1 MDWSRAKSIFILSF
15 LALNL
20 LLGYEL
26 WSGKWNA
33 IGESKKTSADIAQ
46 ELDRIMVSRGIK
58 MSASVPKETPKM
70 REITVKWVD
79 GETYGRKISLPEPLR
94 YNLFLSK
101 GSLKDLASRAIPKIE
116 SYAYDRVTSK
126 DGLFMM
132 NQLFGEYP
140 LFDVNLE
147 LYMTNGEVTG
157 YRQAFVEV
165 DTGSEGKEEKK
176 VISAYTVL
184 RTLAEKYLQNGSV
197 VTDIRL
203 GYHGQFFETEQWST
217 LPTFPTW
224 RVALDN
230 GDIYYVQG
238 FRGDVETAER
248 GAKKP

>member
-1 MDWSRAKSIFILSF
+1 MDWSRAKTIFIVAF

-26 WSGKWNA
+26 WLGKWNM
-33 IGESKKTSADIAQ
+33 IGDSKQASADVAQ

-58 MSASVPKETPKM
+58 MTATVPKDTPKM

-79 GETYGRKISLPEPLR
+79 GESYGRKVKLPEPIR

-101 GSLKDLASRAIPKIE
+101 GSLKDLAGRVIPKIE

-132 NQLFGEYP
+132 NQLVGEYP
-140 LFDVNLE
+140 LFDINLE
-147 LYMTNGEVTG
+147 LFVTNGEVTG
-157 YRQAFVEV
+157 YQQSYVEV
-165 DTGSEGKEEKK
+165 DAESAGKEEKK

-184 RTLAEKYLQNGSV
+184 RTLAEKYLQNGAV
-197 VTDIRL
+197 ITDIRL

-217 LPTFPTW
+217 LPAFPTW
-224 RVALDN
+224 RVALEN

-248 GAKKP
+248 APKKP

>member
-1 MDWSRAKSIFILSF
+1 MDWSRAKSIFIVSF

-26 WSGKWNA
+26 WIGKWNA
-33 IGESKKTSADIAQ
+33 IGDSKKAAADVAQ

-58 MSASVPKETPKM
+58 MAAAVPKETPKM
-70 REITVKWVD
+70 REVTVKWID
-79 GETYGRKISLPEPLR
+79 GESNGQKVKLAEPIR

-101 GSLKDLASRAIPKIE
+101 GSLKDLANRGIPKIE
-116 SYAYDRVTSK
+116 SYAYDRVTSI
-126 DGLFMM
+126 DGIFMM
-132 NQLFGEYP
+132 NQLVGEYP

-147 LYMTNGEVTG
+147 LYITNGEVTG
-157 YRQAFVEV
+157 YRQSYV
-165 DTGSEGKEEKK
+165 DTDTSAEGKEEKK

-184 RTLAEKYLQNGSV
+184 RTLAEKYLQNGTI

-224 RVALDN
+224 RVAIDN

-238 FRGDVETAER
+238 FRGDVETAAR
-248 GAKKP
+248 AAKKP

>member
-1 MDWSRAKSIFILSF
+1 MDWSKAKSIFIVSF

-26 WSGKWNA
+26 WIGKWN
-33 IGESKKTSADIAQ
+33 IVGDSKQASADVAQ

-58 MSASVPKETPKM
+58 MTVPVPKDTPKM

-79 GETYGRKISLPEPLR
+79 GESYGRKVTLPEPIR

-101 GSLKDLASRAIPKIE
+101 GSLKDLANKAIPKIE

-132 NQLFGEYP
+132 NQLVGEYP
-140 LFDVNLE
+140 LFDINLE
-147 LYMTNGEVTG
+147 LFVTNGEVNG
-157 YRQAFVEV
+157 YRQSYVEV
-165 DTGSEGKEEKK
+165 AAESDGKEEKK

-184 RTLAEKYLQNGSV
+184 RTLTEKYLQSGAVIS
-197 VTDIRL
+197 DIRL

-217 LPTFPTW
+217 LPAFPTW
-224 RVALDN
+224 RVALEN

-248 GAKKP
+248 VPKKP